1 MQNKLAQPRKV
12 QDEGCNSRL
21 QFKKDEEELEKAV
34 ESNVDD
40 AKDKLVE
47 VKDKTVEAAKT
58 AKDKTVEAAKNATNA
73 VG

>member
-1 MQNKLAQPRKV
+1 MP
-12 QDEGCNSRL
+12 CL

-47 VKDKTVEAAKT
+47 VKDKTVEAAQN
-58 AKDKTVEAAKNATNA
+58 AKDKTVEAAKDAADA